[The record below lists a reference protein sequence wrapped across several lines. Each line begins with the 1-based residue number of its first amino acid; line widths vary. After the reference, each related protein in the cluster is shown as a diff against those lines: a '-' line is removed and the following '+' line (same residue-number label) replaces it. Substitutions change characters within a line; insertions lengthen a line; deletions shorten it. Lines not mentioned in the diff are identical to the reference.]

1 MSMFRLLAAAA
12 VAATHS
18 ASLSAQADLL
28 LPGVVITAAPPSD
41 PLKVV
46 TDPKAPR
53 QPVPAHDGADYLKT
67 IPGFSVI
74 RKGGT
79 DGDPIFRGMA
89 GSRLGILLDGEQIL
103 GGCGGRMDPPTAYV
117 FPESYDRVTVLKGP
131 QTVLYGPGNSAG
143 TVLFERTWKRF
154 EAAGWRGNG
163 SLLFGSFGRN
173 DQVADATFGTPDVYA
188 RAIATRSH
196 ADDYEDGDGRAV
208 HSRYTR
214 WSVNAALGWTPDE
227 HTRLEL
233 TGARSDGEAAYRDR
247 SMDGV
252 KFDRDNVG
260 LKFERRDLSPLVTRI
275 EAQVFYNYVDHVMD
289 NYSLRTKPPAPTM
302 YMVSNPDRETTGGR
316 VAAGLRIAD
325 GRQLT
330 IGGDAQRNLHTLRT
344 AGAASGPPAFGALP
358 RLEDARFR
366 NAGLFGELV
375 QQLGSRD
382 RIVAGARGDRWHAE
396 DQRQQLTIAGL
407 GTVANPTAS
416 QSRDETLF
424 AGFARWERDLAPDST
439 AQIGLGHTQRFP
451 DYWEL
456 ISATKESETTLSA
469 FGTQPETTTQID
481 AGIVVLVDNL
491 RLWGSLFANRIDDF
505 ILIQSR
511 YAKGA
516 RTPTV
521 VRNVDASSWG
531 GELGATYG
539 LGRNWKFDA
548 SAAYVRGS
556 NDTDGTSMPQLPPLE
571 GRLSAEWG
579 GAAWSFGGLL
589 RLVAAQD
596 RFDLNKGNIAGQDL
610 GSTPGFSVFSLN
622 ADYRIGK
629 RVLIAA
635 GIDNVFDRT
644 YAEHVS
650 RSGSQTITGY
660 AQTVR
665 VNEPGRNLW
674 LRAQVVLD

>member
-1 MSMFRLLAAAA
+1 MSMFRLLTAAA

-18 ASLSAQADLL
+18 ASLSAQADLS

-41 PLKVV
+41 ALKVV

-53 QPVPAHDGADYLKT
+53 QPLPAHDGADYLKT

-154 EAAGWRGNG
+154 EATGWRGNA
-163 SLLFGSFGRN
+163 SALLGSFGRN
-173 DQVADATFGTPDVYA
+173 DLVADATGGTPDVYA

-208 HSRYTR
+208 HSKYTR

-227 HTRLEL
+227 QTRLEL

-247 SMDGV
+247 AMDGV

-289 NYSLRTKPPAPTM
+289 NYSLRAKPPAPTM
-302 YMVSNPDRETTGGR
+302 YMVSTPDRETTGGR
-316 VAAGLRIAD
+316 VAAGLRIAE
-325 GRQLT
+325 GTQLT
-330 IGGDAQRNLHTLRT
+330 IGSDAQRNLHTLRT
-344 AGAASGPPAFGALP
+344 AGAAGGPPAIGPLP
-358 RLEDARFR
+358 RVEDARFR

-375 QQLGSRD
+375 QRFGSLD

-396 DQRQQLTIAGL
+396 DRRQQLTIAGL

-416 QSRDETLF
+416 LSRDETLF
-424 AGFARWERDLAPDST
+424 GGFARWERELAPDST
-439 AQIGLGHTQRFP
+439 AQVGLGHTQRFP

-469 FGTQPETTTQID
+469 FETQPEKTTQID
-481 AGIVVLVDNL
+481 AGIVVLIDSL

-505 ILIQSR
+505 ILIQAR

-531 GELGATYG
+531 GELGVSYA
-539 LGRNWKFDA
+539 LGRNWNFDA

-556 NDTDGTSMPQLPPLE
+556 NDSDGTSLPQLPPLE

-579 GAAWSFGGLL
+579 GDAWSFGGLL

-596 RFDLNKGNIAGQDL
+596 RYDLNKGNIAGQDL

-622 ADYRIGK
+622 AGYRPGK
-629 RVLIAA
+629 GVLIAA

-674 LRAQVVLD
+674 LRAQILLD